1 MKRCFWLVVV
11 AVIAFTMPAFAQQD
25 EVARLRSE
33 LLKQQEV
40 IAQLLKRLEDL
51 EKAQAGAATKAE
63 VAEEAATQQE
73 IVNSVR
79 ESVLSRVN
87 LSGYYNFRFAAD
99 QSETP
104 VAFQQHHLGLLLGKQ
119 FRKFNF
125 HMELELQNVPH
136 HPEIHAVGED
146 EEEEAEAEEREAA
159 EDASGEGQVAV
170 ENAWMEYNHNRFL
183 NLRVGKQLAPQYWW
197 QNHYPNLT
205 LSTDQPIHLRE
216 LFPPELVGVMLHGGG
231 ARDTGD
237 SEVGVNYKLYM
248 SNNQFEGNSQSDLR
262 DAKSWGGRLQM
273 RLPVAGRLR
282 RFDIAGDLYRGRI
295 ALDNSALVDDRVYG
309 FDTQVD
315 FDRFQLKTEYARG
328 RSQGQTRYGYYVQ
341 PGVRF
346 NDAWIGFYRAE
357 ALDSP
362 RIERSEIRH
371 TGGVNFRPYP
381 QIAVK
386 AELYRVLPQSRTFI
400 DSEEERR
407 KYNGFAAAAV
417 FFF

>member
-1 MKRCFWLVVV
+1 MKRCFWLVVT
-11 AVIAFTMPAFAQQD
+11 AVLAFTLPASAQQD

-40 IAQLLKRLEDL
+40 IAQLLKRLDDL
-51 EKAQAGAATKAE
+51 EKAQAGTATKAE
-63 VAEEAATQQE
+63 VAEEAETQQE

-104 VAFQQHHLGLLLGKQ
+104 VSFQQHHLGLLLGKQ
-119 FRKFNF
+119 FRRFNF

-136 HPEIHAVGED
+136 HPEIHPVGEEED
-146 EEEEAEAEEREAA
+146 EEDEEREAA

-231 ARDTGD
+231 ARNTGS
-237 SEVGVNYKLYM
+237 SEIGMNYKLYM
-248 SNNQFEGNSQSDLR
+248 SNNQFEGNSQADLR

-273 RLPVAGRLR
+273 RLPVGGRLR

-295 ALDNSALVDDRVYG
+295 ALDNRELADDHVYG
-309 FDTQVD
+309 FDTQLD
-315 FDRFQLKTEYARG
+315 FDRFELKTEYARG
-328 RSQGQTRYGYYVQ
+328 RTQGQTRYGYYVQ

-346 NDAWIGFYRAE
+346 NDAWVGFYRAE

-362 RIERSEIRH
+362 RIQRAEIRH

-386 AELYRVLPQSRTFI
+386 AELYRVLPQSRSFI
-400 DSEEERR
+400 ESEEERR
-407 KYNGFAAAAV
+407 KYNGIAAAAV

>member
-1 MKRCFWLVVV
+1 MKRCFWLVMA
-11 AVIAFTMPAFAQQD
+11 AVLAFTVPASAQQD
-25 EVARLRSE
+25 EVARLRAE

-40 IAQLLKRLEDL
+40 INQLLKRLDDL
-51 EKAQAGAATKAE
+51 EKVQAGFATTE
-63 VAEEAATQQE
+63 DVQEEAQTQQE

-79 ESVLSRVN
+79 ENFLSRVN
-87 LSGYYNFRFAAD
+87 LSGYYNFRFSAD

-104 VAFQQHHLGLLLGKQ
+104 AAFQQHHLGLLLGKQ
-119 FRKFNF
+119 FRRFNF

-136 HPEIHAVGED
+136 HPEIHREG
-146 EEEEAEAEEREAA
+146 EEEEEEGEGA
-159 EDASGEGQVAV
+159 EDTSGEGQVAV

-183 NLRVGKQLAPQYWW
+183 SLRVGKQLAPQYWW

-216 LFPPELVGVMLHGGG
+216 LFPPELVGVMLHGGA
-231 ARDTGD
+231 ARPAGE
-237 SEVGVNYKLYM
+237 SELGLNYKLYM
-248 SNNQFEGNSQSDLR
+248 SNNQFEGNSQSDLL
-262 DAKSWGGRLQM
+262 DAKSWGARLQL
-273 RLPVAGRLR
+273 RLPASGRLR

-295 ALDNSALVDDRVYG
+295 GLEEQELVDDNVYG
-309 FDTQVD
+309 FDSQID
-315 FDRFQLKTEYARG
+315 FSRFELKMEYARG
-328 RSQGQTRYGYYVQ
+328 RTPGQTRYGYYVQ

-346 NDAWIGFYRAE
+346 SDAWVGFYRAE

-362 RIERSEIRH
+362 RIQRSEIRH

-386 AELYRVLPQSRTFI
+386 AELYRVLPQARSFI
-400 DSEEERR
+400 ESEDERR
-407 KYNGFAAAAV
+407 NYNGFAAAAV

>member
-1 MKRCFWLVVV
+1 MKRFFWFAV
-11 AVIAFTMPAFAQQD
+11 AAMLAFTPPASAQQD
-25 EVARLRSE
+25 EVAQLRAE
-33 LLKQQEV
+33 LLKQQDV
-40 IAQLLKRLEDL
+40 INQLLKRLEEL
-51 EKAQAGAATKAE
+51 EKAQANAATKEDVEAE
-63 VAEEAATQQE
+63 AQTQQE

-79 ESVLSRVN
+79 DSFLSRVN

-99 QSETP
+99 KSDTP

-136 HPEIHAVGED
+136 HPEIQVAGEH
-146 EEEEAEAEEREAA
+146 EEEEDEDAHAEAEA
-159 EDASGEGQVAV
+159 DLSGEGQVAV

-216 LFPPELVGVMLHGGG
+216 LFPPELVGVMLHGAA
-231 ARDTGD
+231 ARPVAE
-237 SEVGVNYKLYM
+237 SEVGINYKLYM
-248 SNNQFEGNSQSDLR
+248 SNNQFEGNSQADRL
-262 DAKSWGGRLQM
+262 DAKSWGGRVQL
-273 RLPVAGRLR
+273 RLPAMGRLR
-282 RFDIAGDLYRGRI
+282 RFDMAGDLYRGRI
-295 ALDNSALVDDRVYG
+295 GLETEELVDDHVFG
-309 FDTQVD
+309 FDSQID
-315 FDRFQLKTEYARG
+315 FDRFELKTEYARG
-328 RSQGQTRYGYYVQ
+328 RTLGQTRYGYYVQ

-346 NDAWIGFYRAE
+346 NDAWVGFYRGE

-362 RIERSEIRH
+362 RIQRSEIRH
-371 TGGVNFRPYP
+371 TAGVNFRPFP

-386 AELYRVLPQSRTFI
+386 AEVYRVLPQERSFI
-400 DSEEERR
+400 ESDEERR
-407 KYNGFAAAAV
+407 QYSGFAAAAV